1 MFLSIALLSLIWENG
16 AASPGGRAYPAGF
29 AGFFKSDTLF
39 DWLPVAYG
47 ALDVSTVTQ
56 TNYWY
61 DISANAWNTR
71 ADGPAPARYDLAGT
85 FAVLSGEKQLFVFGG
100 YGGAAYRNAAARYRY
115 STNAWTAI
123 ANLPYNAEG
132 VMAAGTIGGYIYVF
146 GGANAGGQLN
156 NTNRYDPVGNSY
168 LARTAMP
175 RSKSEAGCAIAVNEN
190 GDSCVYLVSG
200 MSDDEGD
207 SWGYTLST
215 WEYNPSSNAW
225 RQRADF
231 TGTAVNGSSAATL
244 RNRIYVMGGYNIGNS
259 ADYTQVMIYNPVNN
273 TWSSGPSLP
282 VARDGGVATAPDF
295 PLQGV
300 SLVRPVNDATCCN
313 DTLFWR
319 RGTGAVKIVYA
330 GTGTATSVINTC
342 QRLRSVVQ
350 GYVLKYDTLSN
361 FATASVVWNN
371 MDGSGT
377 DDRDTT
383 EPLSNLTL
391 VDDHWYYWTVGV
403 VDDMPDT
410 AWSADTFR
418 FYYDCE
424 PAYDEVNES
433 SGDAKPSLEN
443 ALARGPDILLTFVT
457 PLSGLYSLR
466 IYDSGGRLAW
476 LREFGAEQGRNEL
489 PVWLPGPGVYMAII
503 EGQGISER
511 ARIVVTGR

>member
-1 MFLSIALLSLIWENG
+1 MMLSIALLSLIWENG
-16 AASPGGRAYPAGF
+16 TLPPAGRAYPAY
-29 AGFFKSDTLF
+29 GFFKTDTTW
-39 DWLPVAYG
+39 DWLPMAYG
-47 ALDVSTVTQ
+47 SNASGGTTQ

-61 DISANAWNTR
+61 DISANSWQTKTN
-71 ADGPAPARYDLAGT
+71 GPSPARYDAGGT
-85 FAVLSGEKQLFVFGG
+85 FHLYNAETRLFVFGG
-100 YGGAAYRNAAARYRY
+100 YTGSSSFTSASHYYTYSNDTWTNIANYPYSAEGIAVASFGAYIYTMGGHRLFNILNNCYQYDPSGAGGGTYTARANLLTAVADAGTAVANNGASDRIYLFGGVADILGNPTTVVQEYNPGNNSWQYR
-115 STNAWTAI
+115 
-123 ANLPYNAEG
+123 ANLPGPARSG
-132 VMAAGTIGGYIYVF
+132 V
-146 GGANAGGQLN
+146 
-156 NTNRYDPVGNSY
+156 
-168 LARTAMP
+168 
-175 RSKSEAGCAIAVNEN
+175 AV
-190 GDSCVYLVSG
+190 
-200 MSDDEGD
+200 
-207 SWGYTLST
+207 
-215 WEYNPSSNAW
+215 
-225 RQRADF
+225 
-231 TGTAVNGSSAATL
+231 AVL
-244 RNRIYVMGGYNIGNS
+244 RNKCYVMGGTNLTAGPANY
-259 ADYTQVMIYNPVNN
+259 DRVDIYDPANN
-273 TWSSGPSLP
+273 TWSVGPTLP
-282 VARDGGVATAPDF
+282 GAWDGDVATAPDF

-443 ALARGPDILLTFVT
+443 ALARGPDILLAFVT

-489 PVWLPGPGVYMAII
+489 PVWLSGPGVYMAII